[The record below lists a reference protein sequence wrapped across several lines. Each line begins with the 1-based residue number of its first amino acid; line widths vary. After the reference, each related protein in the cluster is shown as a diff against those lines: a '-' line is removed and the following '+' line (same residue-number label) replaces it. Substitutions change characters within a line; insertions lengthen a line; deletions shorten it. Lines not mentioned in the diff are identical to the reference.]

1 MRYPEHIIEQIREQS
16 DIVSIIS
23 EYTSLNKK
31 GSSYVGLCPFHNEK
45 TPSFSVSEDK
55 QLYYCFGCGAGG
67 NVITFLMQKENMSFI
82 EVIKYLAEREN
93 IKLDETYLSEEEA
106 ESNKKRA
113 QLLEILKESARYFHY
128 SLRMPE
134 NEEAMNYLTGRGL
147 KMETIKHFGL
157 GYASHQFNDLYEYL
171 RQKGYSDQL
180 LLESGLF
187 LQGKQ
192 NPNRIYDRFAGRVI
206 YPIFDLSKKVIAFG
220 GRVLDGSL
228 PKYLNSPENVLFNK
242 SRTLYGMHLAK
253 NSGAPY
259 FILVEGYMDVI
270 AMHQAGF
277 SQTVASLGTAFT
289 SGHAKLLKRHTKDVV
304 ILYDSDGAG
313 QKAALRAIPILR
325 AEGLKVKV
333 LLLQEGKDPDEYLK
347 THGYEAMKALIEG
360 APSDIWFQIRMIEKK
375 YDLNVPEEKVKFL
388 QEIAGLLA
396 ETSSSIEQAIYL
408 KEVSKTYEIDEEAF
422 KAEMNRYYQ
431 QGMRRAVI
439 KEETRE
445 VSSSHQKK
453 QVFNNEVMFLASLY
467 HYPNLGRHVQSY
479 LKPEF
484 FEEGLLF
491 DLAKAILEA
500 LKSGQEI
507 DMTYFTTHYPEVEE
521 QNIISHVLIYKDQR
535 YEDTTILQK
544 MITENVKRLNKSY
557 IEKRLKETKDVKEVQ
572 ELLFAKKEL
581 DKLNI
586 DYING

>member
-1 MRYPEHIIEQIREQS
+1 MRYPEHVIEEIREQS

-23 EYTSLNKK
+23 EYTALNKK

-67 NVITFLMQKENMSFI
+67 NVITFLMQKENMSFF
-82 EVIKYLAEREN
+82 EVIKYLAEREH
-93 IKLDETYLSEEEA
+93 IKLDETYLSEEEIQN
-106 ESNKKRA
+106 NKKRS
-113 QLLEILKESARYFHY
+113 QLLDILNESARYFHY
-128 SLRMPE
+128 SLRAPE
-134 NEEAMNYLTGRGL
+134 NEEALQYLTNRGL
-147 KMETIKHFGL
+147 TMDTIKHFGL
-157 GYASHQFNDLYEYL
+157 GYASHHFNDLYQYL
-171 RQKGYSDQL
+171 RQKGYSDQI

-192 NPNRIYDRFAGRVI
+192 NGNMIYDRFAGRII

-220 GRVLDGSL
+220 GRVLDGSM
-228 PKYLNSPENVLFNK
+228 PKYLNSPENILFNK
-242 SRTLYGMHLAK
+242 SRNLYGMQLAK
-253 NSGAPY
+253 NSGASY

-277 SQTVASLGTAFT
+277 NQTVASLGTAFT
-289 SGHAKLLKRHTKDVV
+289 PGHAKLLKRHTKEVV

-325 AEGLKVKV
+325 SEGLKVKV

-347 THGYEAMKALIEG
+347 THGYDAMHQLLED
-360 APSDIWFQIRMIEKK
+360 APSDMWFQIRTIEKK
-375 YDLNVPEEKVKFL
+375 YDLTLPEEKVKFL
-388 QEIAGLLA
+388 QEIASVLA

-408 KEVSKTYEIDEEAF
+408 KEISKTYDIDEEAF
-422 KAEMNRYYQ
+422 KAEMNRHYQ
-431 QGMRRAVI
+431 TGIRKKALR
-439 KEETRE
+439 ENE
-445 VSSSHQKK
+445 VSPRQKK
-453 QVFNNEVMFLASLY
+453 QVFNNEVIFLANLY
-467 HYPNLGRHVQSY
+467 HYPNLARHVQAY

-484 FEEGLLF
+484 FDEGLLY
-491 DLAKAILEA
+491 DLAKAILDA
-500 LKSGQEI
+500 LQSGKEI

-535 YEDTTILQK
+535 YEDVALLQK
-544 MITENVKRLNKSY
+544 MMTENVKRLNKQY
-557 IEKRLKETKDVKEVQ
+557 IERRLKVTQDVNEVQ
-572 ELLFAKKEL
+572 NLLFQKKEL

>member
-1 MRYPEHIIEQIREQS
+1 MRYPEHVIEEIREQS
-16 DIVSIIS
+16 DIISIIS

-45 TPSFSVSEDK
+45 TPSFSVSEEK

-67 NVITFLMQKENMSFI
+67 NVITFLMQKENMTFI
-82 EVIKYLAEREN
+82 EAIKYLAEREN

-106 ESNKKRA
+106 QNNKKRSE
-113 QLLEILKESARYFHY
+113 LLEILKESAIYFHY
-128 SLRMPE
+128 NLRAPE
-134 NEEAMNYLTGRGL
+134 NQEALDYFLGRGL
-147 KMETIKHFGL
+147 SMETIKHFGL
-157 GYASHQFNDLYEYL
+157 GYASHQFNGLYEYL
-171 RQKGYSDQL
+171 KAKGYSDTL

-192 NPNRIYDRFAGRVI
+192 NSQMIYDRFAGRVI

-228 PKYLNSPENVLFNK
+228 PKYLNSPENILFNK
-242 SRTLYGMHLAK
+242 SRNLYGMHIAK
-253 NSGAPY
+253 QTKASY

-277 SQTVASLGTAFT
+277 DQTVASLGTAFT
-289 SGHAKLLKRHTKDVV
+289 PGHAKLLKRHTNEVI

-325 AEGLKVKV
+325 NEGLKVKV

-347 THGYEAMKALIEG
+347 THGYDAMKTLLEG
-360 APSDIWFQIRMIEKK
+360 APSDLWFQIRTVEKK
-375 YDLNVPEEKVKFL
+375 FDLVVPEEKVKFL
-388 QEIAGLLA
+388 QEIAGILA

-408 KEVSKTYEIDEEAF
+408 KEISKAYEIDEEAF

-431 QGMRRAVI
+431 SGMQKKRA
-439 KEETRE
+439 KQETTP
-445 VSSSHQKK
+445 QFKK
-453 QVFNNEVMFLASLY
+453 QVFNNEVVFLANLY
-467 HYPNLGRHVQSY
+467 HYPNLGRQAQKY
-479 LKPEF
+479 LKADF
-484 FEEGLLF
+484 FDEGLLH
-491 DLAKAILEA
+491 DLASAILDYLQTGKEV
-500 LKSGQEI
+500 
-507 DMTYFTTHYPEVEE
+507 DMTYFTTHYPEVEK

-535 YEDTTILQK
+535 YEDMTLLEK
-544 MITENVKRLNKSY
+544 MMTENVKRLNKLY
-557 IEKRLKETKDVKEVQ
+557 IEKRLKVTTDVKEVQ
-572 ELLFAKKEL
+572 ELLFRKKEL

-586 DYING
+586 EAING